1 MKYVITENRMTGIV
15 KRYLDREFDASE
27 LHFNQPEFEDFER
40 GEYGEIEDTGE
51 WYFGDWSDDNT
62 LARTYGYKY
71 FTEEGLYKLNK
82 NENDFPLIDVESPYD
97 KELNNMF
104 GDYSVWGPGFIEWFN
119 EKTGSNVKGFL

>member
-1 MKYVITENRMTGIV
+1 MCSSD
-15 KRYLDREFDASE
+15 L
-27 LHFNQPEFEDFER
+27 QPEFEDFER

-51 WYFGDWSDDNT
+51 WYFGDYDYNT

-82 NENDFPLIDVESPYD
+82 KESDFPLIDMEISYER
-97 KELNNMF
+97 ELNNMF

-119 EKTGSNVKGFL
+119 EKTGLNVKGFL